1 MYTEVLL
8 SHNLRYVK
16 CLYLFFLCI
25 ACVSKVLGVIFYF
38 FFKKK
43 LFLSICKV
51 NPTEPLTIKSFLSEK
66 LLPKL
71 LEENLRKTEEMTLF
85 PVGQQIQALLGCMS
99 KTACQF

>member
-1 MYTEVLL
+1 M
-8 SHNLRYVK
+8 
-16 CLYLFFLCI
+16 
-25 ACVSKVLGVIFYF
+25 
-38 FFKKK
+38 
-43 LFLSICKV
+43 

-99 KTACQF
+99 KTAFQF